1 MIGLTD
7 FITEGRWEAII
18 IHWYILVDD
27 AYQELERGWG
37 PIRSRGPQPHFS
49 DSEVITVG
57 LIIDTWFGG
66 DEAKGLAFV
75 RQYHPDLFP
84 HLPPNGHFNTRRQAL
99 RLLVEQVRR
108 YLLAHFGL
116 TGGENIQRVIDSAP
130 VPVCQYGRAARC
142 QTVAGPEYVGVISVK
157 KARFFGFR
165 LQATVTLEQVI
176 DDWML
181 APGARKDGKMMGALL
196 EDARDL
202 VLFGDNAYHDPGEAQ
217 LLHQR
222 RNIRIFARPRKDSQW
237 PWPGSFQAWVKRIR
251 LRIETAFS
259 VLTTVFHTD
268 HPGSRSLSGL
278 VTRMTSR
285 ILAYTLC
292 FLTAPLFARGE
303 L

>member
-7 FITEGRWEAII
+7 FITEGCWEDVF

-27 AYQELERGWG
+27 AYTGLERLLG
-37 PIRSRGPQPHFS
+37 PIRRRGPEPQFT

-75 RQYHPDLFP
+75 RQYHGDLFP
-84 HLPPNGHFNTRRQAL
+84 NLPPNGHFNTRRQAL
-99 RLLVEQVRR
+99 CLTLEQVRR
-108 YLLAHFGL
+108 YLLYSFGL
-116 TGGENIQRVIDSAP
+116 TSGEDFHRVIDSAP

-142 QTVAGPEYVGVISVK
+142 QTIAGPEYVGTISVK

-165 LQATVTLEQVI
+165 LQATVTLNQVI

-181 APGARKDGKMMGALL
+181 APGGRKDGKMMAALL

-202 VLFGDNAYHDPGEAQ
+202 VIFGDNAYHDTAEAG
-217 LLHQR
+217 LLKHK
-222 RNIRIFARPRKDSQW
+222 RNIQIWAVPRKDSQW
-237 PWPGSFQAWVKRIR
+237 PWPGAFKAWVKRLR

-259 VLTTVFHTD
+259 VLTTVFRID

-278 VTRMTSR
+278 VTRVASR

-292 FLTAPLFARGE
+292 FLTAPLFALGE
-303 L
+303 W